1 MSSTLIPPDLETF
14 PNRYR
19 WTVAECAKLAEE
31 GRLIDHYEVI
41 DGEVIS
47 KMSQN
52 PPHRIAVILMVEW
65 LMSLFGARRVQSDAP
80 IALLAPDGVYNEPVP
95 DVAVTHEPTTVYTD
109 RNPGP
114 DDLLLVVE
122 VADSSFKTDLVTKSR
137 LYARS
142 GICEYW
148 IIDLNY
154 RQLHI
159 HREPVNEAYT
169 DTTVYSETDTV
180 FLAAC
185 TDAPV
190 TVADL
195 LPPKLESL

>member
-52 PPHRIAVILMVEW
+52 PPHRIAVILMIEW
-65 LMSLFGARRVQSDAP
+65 LMSLFGARRVQSEAP
-80 IALLAPDGVYNEPVP
+80 IALLAADGPYNEPVP
-95 DVAVTHEPTTVYTD
+95 DIAVTHEPTTVYFE

-114 DDLLLVVE
+114 GDLLLVVE
-122 VADSSFKTDLVTKSR
+122 VADTSFKTDLVAKSR

-142 GICEYW
+142 GISEYW
-148 IIDLNY
+148 IVDLNC

-159 HREPVNEAYT
+159 HREPVNEAYAV
-169 DTTVYSETDTV
+169 TTVFAETDTV
-180 FLAAC
+180 FLAARP
-185 TDAPV
+185 DAPV
-190 TVADL
+190 IVADL
-195 LPPKLESL
+195 LPPKEDAH